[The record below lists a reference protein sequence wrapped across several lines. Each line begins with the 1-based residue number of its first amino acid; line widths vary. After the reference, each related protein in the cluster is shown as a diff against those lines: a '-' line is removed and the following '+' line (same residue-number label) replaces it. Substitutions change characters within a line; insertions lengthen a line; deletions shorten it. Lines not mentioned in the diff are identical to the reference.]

1 MRKNL
6 NLAGPSVR
14 KDEQKRE
21 RVEVDVR
28 SIVIKRKLKYSDD
41 QEIIFLKAFMVI
53 LSHCS

>member
-14 KDEQKRE
+14 KNEQKRE

-41 QEIIFLKAFMVI
+41 QEIIFLKALMVI
-53 LSHCS
+53 LSHGS

>member
-28 SIVIKRKLKYSDD
+28 SIVIKRKLKSSDD

-53 LSHCS
+53 LGHGS

>member
-21 RVEVDVR
+21 RVEFDVR
-28 SIVIKRKLKYSDD
+28 SIVIKRKLKSSDD

-53 LSHCS
+53 LGHGS

>member
-21 RVEVDVR
+21 RVEVDAR

-53 LSHCS
+53 LSHGS

>member
-28 SIVIKRKLKYSDD
+28 SIVRKLKYSDD
-41 QEIIFLKAFMVI
+41 QENIFLKAFMVI
-53 LSHCS
+53 LSHGS

>member
-41 QEIIFLKAFMVI
+41 QETIFLKAFMVI
-53 LSHCS
+53 LSHGS

>member
-6 NLAGPSVR
+6 NQAGPSVR

-21 RVEVDVR
+21 RVEVDAR

-53 LSHCS
+53 LSHGS